1 MKTTV
6 VCGLLGSGKTTFI
19 QGFLNQ
25 FSEKTVILVND
36 FAKAGIDGEIIS
48 ISGVETIEL
57 PSGCIC
63 CTLKFDLISTIQ
75 KVLKEFSPGHLVIEP
90 SGVAGVSGVLEVLDL
105 LKIHPVT
112 VVGVIDSAEFL
123 ELYESGMYGSF
134 FEDQIRNSDI
144 ILINKVDLAPE
155 EAIERTA
162 ATVEGINPGALIY
175 RTVRARLD
183 GPLPAEGTRGPVVKS
198 GEPVDFQFDTV
209 SVTVR
214 NGVDLTVL
222 QGAFEDIARG
232 EYGDVVRAKALIQTS
247 EGPFKFDLVYGK
259 VDRVPFDTSVSRS
272 RLVVIG
278 KNLKKDSLTKQIGV
292 PHLFL

>member
-1 MKTTV
+1 MK
-6 VCGLLGSGKTTFI
+6 
-19 QGFLNQ
+19 Q

-36 FAKAGIDGEIIS
+36 FAKAGIDGEIVS
-48 ISGVETIEL
+48 VSGIETIEL

-75 KVLKEFSPGHLVIEP
+75 KVLKEFSPEHLVVEP
-90 SGVAGVSGVLEVLDL
+90 SGVAAVSGVLEVLDI
-105 LKIHPVT
+105 LKINPVT
-112 VVGVIDSAEFL
+112 VVGVIDAAEFL

-144 ILINKVDLAPE
+144 ILVNKVDLAPE
-155 EAIERTA
+155 EAIERTV
-162 ATVEGINPGALIY
+162 ATVEKVNPGALVY
-175 RTVRARLD
+175 RTVQARLD
-183 GPLPAEGTRGPVVKS
+183 GPLPSESRRGPLVKT
-198 GEPVDFQFDTV
+198 GDPVDFQFDTV
-209 SVTVR
+209 SVTLR
-214 NGVDLTVL
+214 NGVDLTAL
-222 QGAFEDIARG
+222 QDAFRDIARG
-232 EYGDVVRAKALIQTS
+232 AYGDVVRAKALVQTG

-259 VDRVPFDTSVSRS
+259 VDQAPFDSAVSRS